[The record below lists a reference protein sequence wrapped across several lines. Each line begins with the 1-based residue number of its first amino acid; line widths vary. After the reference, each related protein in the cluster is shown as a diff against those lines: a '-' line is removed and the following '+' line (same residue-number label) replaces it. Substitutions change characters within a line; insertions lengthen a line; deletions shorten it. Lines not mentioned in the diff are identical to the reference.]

1 MEKKYK
7 RGRRDQGGRHPQDMQ
22 IPPEA
27 RARAVGAGVL
37 FGEPAG
43 IARKEKPRMIEAL
56 CVLVLLRGV
65 GLTLS
70 RSAYAA
76 FLARCLGRVAR
87 GAATAP

>member
-1 MEKKYK
+1 VEKKYK

-65 GLTLS
+65 GLTFS
-70 RSAYAA
+70 VGSDAA
-76 FLARCLGRVAR
+76 ICCRLDPVAR
-87 GAATAP
+87 FT